1 MEKIRRIK
9 VVDLLRMTE
18 FGKSVNVKG
27 WVRTK
32 RGNKHV
38 NFIALNDGS
47 CIHNLQIVVD
57 VPEFPEELLKKIT
70 TGAAISVTGELMES
84 QGSGQ
89 KVEVQAKD
97 IEVLGVADP

>member
-1 MEKIRRIK
+1 MEKVRRIK
-9 VVDLLRMTE
+9 VVDILKMTE
-18 FGKSVNVKG
+18 YGKSVNVKG

-57 VPEFPEELLKKIT
+57 TLKHHSTSAYFEI
-70 TGAAISVTGELMES
+70 L
-84 QGSGQ
+84 
-89 KVEVQAKD
+89 
-97 IEVLGVADP
+97 